1 MKMSHRVGWSPKLR
15 CWLRAFV
22 LALAGLQVC
31 SGWAT
36 PGDLDKAFAPNG
48 FFEWSLGT
56 SSSGVLAIANA
67 GGWHY
72 AFSSCE
78 VGGVRRICIERW
90 RDPKTRDA
98 AFGDNGIALAPLI
111 HAQYGDSEALVTTAG
126 IVLVT
131 SCETGAGLIFIC
143 LTRFDPMS
151 GSVDTTFGVGGTSPF
166 DASLAGTFSGSG
178 SAVMASNDV
187 LVNVQCFNCAQGAVR
202 KWNAS
207 GQFDPSFANTV
218 LLGGAL
224 TNASATHYL
233 QAGWCHPQSS
243 VGYSFE
249 LCIGRFS
256 LASASLDLAFGVN
269 GFQYT
274 KVYGNG
280 LVVPSAKRLSDGT
293 TLVGTG
299 YAGAISVVKLDNAGV
314 PSPSFGV
321 NGVAT
326 GGVDGVG
333 IYVRSLDID
342 TSGRVLAFATCDG
355 ITGSAYFVKWCLRRW
370 ASDGTK
376 DAKFGADGLSTVFPV
391 WVNGSLDPNHQRAG
405 TMTLDQFDR
414 PSLFGQCLHSAQ
426 TTQWNACMARLRG
439 GPYDPMTCSL
449 NGDANGALAPVSD
462 GQVIVRY
469 LLGLRGA
476 ALTDGAVGP
485 NPGRSNAEIET
496 YLADLLAQGKLDAD
510 GDGQSL
516 AMTDGLLILRAMLGL
531 TGDAF
536 TAGAVNTAH
545 PNARNAQQILTWIE
559 STHGV
564 ACLP

>member
-1 MKMSHRVGWSPKLR
+1 MKMSPRVGWSPKLR

-22 LALAGLQVC
+22 LVLAELQVC

-48 FFEWSLGT
+48 FFEWNLGT

-67 GGWHY
+67 GGWNY

-90 RDPKTRDA
+90 IDPRTRDTT
-98 AFGDNGIALAPLI
+98 FGDNGVALAPLI
-111 HAQYGDSEALVTTAG
+111 RGQYGGSEALVTTAG

-131 SCETGAGLIFIC
+131 SCETGTGQMFIC

-151 GSVDTTFGVGGTSPF
+151 GNVDTTFGVGGTSPF
-166 DASLAGTFSGSG
+166 DASLAGTFFAGG
-178 SAVMASNDV
+178 SAEMASNDI
-187 LVNVQCFNCAQGAVR
+187 LVNVQCFSCTQGAVR
-202 KWNAS
+202 KWNAP
-207 GQFDPSFANTV
+207 GQFDASFANTV

-224 TNASATHYL
+224 ARATPTHYL

-256 LASASLDLAFGVN
+256 LSSASLDLGFGVN

-280 LVVPSAKRLSDGT
+280 LATTSAKRLLDGS
-293 TLVGTG
+293 TLFGVGD
-299 YAGAISVVKLDNAGV
+299 ASVISVVKLDNAGI
-314 PSPSFGV
+314 PITAFGV

-326 GGVDGVG
+326 GGAGG
-333 IYVRSLDID
+333 AGHVRSLDVD
-342 TSGRVLAFATCDG
+342 RSGRILAFATCEG
-355 ITGSAYFVKWCLRRW
+355 ITGNSYFAKWCLRRW
-370 ASDGTK
+370 MSNGATDV
-376 DAKFGADGLSTVFPV
+376 DFGANGFSLAFPV
-391 WVNGSLDPNHQRAG
+391 WVNGSVDSNHQRAG
-405 TMTLDQFDR
+405 AMRLDQFDR
-414 PSLFGQCLHSAQ
+414 PSLFGQCLDSAQ

-449 NGDANGALAPVSD
+449 NGDANGALAAVSD
-462 GQVIVRY
+462 GQMIARY
-469 LLGLRGA
+469 LLGLRGT
-476 ALTDGAVGP
+476 ALTNGAVGP
-485 NPGRSNAEIET
+485 NPGRSNAEIES

-531 TGDAF
+531 TGDAL